1 MGVTPLLLLDVLE
14 LAAARADGAI
24 ALTNKQRT
32 VTYGE
37 LDGYANALAFAL
49 ERRGVGPGSRVA
61 TLLEGAEALIAFWAI
76 AKAGAVGVPLETED
90 ASELAA
96 ALREVDARALLV
108 DAAVAPTFHH
118 AVARAPNLAVVIV
131 RGRDADVDATGSA
144 AYVSYETALADED
157 PLSRPTLRRIDL
169 DDAWLEADEEGGRCA
184 LSHRV
189 LLSRGASL
197 VRGLGIETIDS
208 AAGTAFAEVA
218 VACALA
224 GACFRVAGEQ
234 PREGGRSL
242 WICSDDDD
250 APPPTGSTSV
260 VVYGSVVCGPVALVM
275 QTNDPTHVLPN
286 VDVRIVDDNGGVVA
300 SKVVG
305 EIEVRSSNVAS
316 TAEMIDCYFGTGD
329 SGMID
334 DAGALYVL

>member
-108 DAAVAPTFHH
+108 DAAVAPTF
-118 AVARAPNLAVVIV
+118 
-131 RGRDADVDATGSA
+131 
-144 AYVSYETALADED
+144 
-157 PLSRPTLRRIDL
+157 
-169 DDAWLEADEEGGRCA
+169 
-184 LSHRV
+184 
-189 LLSRGASL
+189 
-197 VRGLGIETIDS
+197 
-208 AAGTAFAEVA
+208 
-218 VACALA
+218 
-224 GACFRVAGEQ
+224 
-234 PREGGRSL
+234 
-242 WICSDDDD
+242 
-250 APPPTGSTSV
+250 
-260 VVYGSVVCGPVALVM
+260 
-275 QTNDPTHVLPN
+275 
-286 VDVRIVDDNGGVVA
+286 
-300 SKVVG
+300 
-305 EIEVRSSNVAS
+305 
-316 TAEMIDCYFGTGD
+316 
-329 SGMID
+329 
-334 DAGALYVL
+334 